1 MCEAQERNTRA
12 VFELEMMAGSWVFDL
27 GRLKDILT
35 GRGAACTHETAD
47 LAESAA

>member
-1 MCEAQERNTRA
+1 MCEAEERNTRA

-35 GRGAACTHETAD
+35 GRGEACTHQHQE
-47 LAESAA
+47 AA